1 MIKVKDEDIEF
12 DKYDKLGAYHWSSI
26 SNDIKKHNLHAVQQ
40 YNLIVDLV
48 VDQNTDPVTG
58 QKILDVGSG
67 DGALS
72 HLLATKGCTV
82 YGIDSSKTAI
92 ALAKSKTSKMNY
104 SKSPRF
110 FVESLYAYSPKM
122 KFDIIIMCDVI
133 EHLSE
138 PDSAIEHLKTLAKP
152 DGKFIISTPKS
163 VGSGKK
169 IDRYHF
175 KEYNQKELEEF
186 LSRHFKNVVVFGAIS
201 SWLID
206 FYKKCGQ
213 NKVLV
218 YVKWWLNFLSIQG
231 FNFGREYKAEKKYTN
246 LVAVCSIGL

>member
-1 MIKVKDEDIEF
+1 MVKVKDEDIEF

-26 SNDIKKHNLHAVQQ
+26 SNDITKHNLHAYQQ
-40 YNLIVDLV
+40 YNLIADFAVDLI
-48 VDQNTDPVTG
+48 TDPEHE
-58 QKILDVGSG
+58 ILDVGSG

-72 HLLATKGCTV
+72 HLLAKKGSKV

-104 SKSPRF
+104 LRSPRF
-110 FVESLYAYSPKM
+110 FVDSVYAYSPKM

-138 PDSAIEHLKTLAKP
+138 PNSAIDHLKKIVKP

-163 VGSGKK
+163 VGGGKK

-175 KEYNQKELEEF
+175 KEYTQKELEEF
-186 LSRHFKNVVVFGAIS
+186 LRRHFKNVLVFGAIS

-206 FYKKCGQ
+206 FYKTCGQ

-218 YVKWWLNFLSIQG
+218 YLKRFLNYLSIKG
-231 FNFGREYKAEKKYTN
+231 FNFRRSYKSEKRNTN
-246 LVAVCSIGL
+246 LIAVCSIGK